1 MKVRTGFVS
10 NSSSSS
16 FVINKY
22 YLSDYQIE
30 QIKNHMKIS
39 KENNSDFYDEMDAWS
54 ITENEN
60 SVRGYTSMDN
70 FNMAEFLQ
78 EIGVAKE
85 AIKFDDYFGWD
96 EDED

>member
-1 MKVRTGFVS
+1 MKIRVGFVS

-16 FVINKY
+16 FIINKH

-30 QIKNHMKIS
+30 LIKNHMKIFKKS
-39 KENNSDFYDEMDAWS
+39 DGDFYDETDAWS
-54 ITENEN
+54 IRVNEN
-60 SVRGYTSMDN
+60 SVRGFTTMDN
-70 FNMAEFLQ
+70 FDMAEFLQ